1 MGIPVL
7 VMGAS
12 GSGKSRSLKN
22 FKQGELSVI
31 NVAGKPLPF
40 RSELASINV
49 RRTAKERGINRYA
62 LIKAVL
68 AKAQAKSIAIDDTQY
83 LLAFDS
89 FDNANVKGYDKW
101 TMFAVDFEQLITF
114 VIDEL
119 PEDKI
124 VYFLHHTEQTDTGTI
139 KAKTIGKMLD
149 NQLTVEGL
157 FSIVL
162 LCAATKDEHKFITQ
176 SGGTSTAKSP
186 EDMLPE
192 EMPNDLKAVDTAI
205 REYWG
210 LSLNNNTEV

>member
-162 LCAATKDEHKFITQ
+162 LCTATKDEHKFITQ

-205 REYWG
+205 REYWN
-210 LSLNNNTEV
+210 L

>member
-101 TMFAVDFEQLITF
+101 TMFAVNFEQLITF

>member
-68 AKAQAKSIAIDDTQY
+68 AKAQAKSIAIDDTQF

-157 FSIVL
+157 FTIVL
-162 LCAATKDEHKFITQ
+162 LCMATKDEHKFITQ

-210 LSLNNNTEV
+210 LNNESG

>member
-1 MGIPVL
+1 MGQ
-7 VMGAS
+7 S
-12 GSGKSRSLKN
+12 GSGKSRSLKG
-22 FKQGELSVI
+22 FQPGELSII

-40 RSELASINV
+40 RSKLPSVNV
-49 RRTAKERGINRYA
+49 RTRARELNMNRYTF
-62 LIKAVL
+62 IKMCL
-68 AKAQAKSIAIDDTQY
+68 GKSQSPSIAIDDTQY

-101 TMFAVDFEQLITF
+101 TQFAVDFEQLITF

-124 VYFLHHTEQTDTGTI
+124 VYFLHHTELTDTGLT

-162 LCAATKDEHKFITQ
+162 LCVATKEEHKFITQ
-176 SGGTSTAKSP
+176 SGGTTTAKSP
-186 EDMLPE
+186 EDMLPP

-205 REYWG
+205 RDYWG
-210 LSLNNNTEV
+210 LNPINKTSEV

>member
-1 MGIPVL
+1 MGVPVL

-22 FKQGELSVI
+22 FQKGELSVI

-40 RSELASINV
+40 RSELANINA
-49 RRTAKERGINRYA
+49 RRKAKELGVNRYT
-62 LIKAVL
+62 LIKNVL
-68 AKAQAKSIAIDDTQY
+68 LKAQAKSIAIDDTQF
-83 LLAFDS
+83 LLVFDS

-101 TMFAVDFEQLITF
+101 TMIAVDFEQLITF

-157 FSIVL
+157 FTIVL
-162 LCAATKDEHKFITQ
+162 LCMATKDEHKFITQ

-186 EDMLPE
+186 EDMLPK
-192 EMPNDLKAVDTAI
+192 EMPNDLKAVDEAV
-205 REYWG
+205 RKYWN
-210 LSLNNNTEV
+210 L

>member
-22 FKQGELSVI
+22 FAPGELSVL

-40 RSELASINV
+40 KSKLPAINV
-49 RRTAKERGINRYA
+49 RRVAAEKGVNRYA
-62 LIKAVL
+62 LIKSAL
-68 AKAQAKSIAIDDTQY
+68 GQSKAKSIAIDDTQY

-89 FDNANVKGYDKW
+89 FDKANVKGYDKW
-101 TMFAVDFEQLITF
+101 TEFAVNFEELITF
-114 VIDEL
+114 VIDQL
-119 PEDKI
+119 PDDKI
-124 VYFLHHTEQTDTGTI
+124 VYFLHHTEQTDLGLT

-162 LCAATKDEHKFITQ
+162 LCVATKDEHKFITQ
-176 SGGTSTAKSP
+176 SGGVSTAKSP

-192 EMPNDLKAVDTAI
+192 EMPNDLKVVDTAI
-205 REYWG
+205 REYW
-210 LSLNNNTEV
+210 SLNEKE

>member
-162 LCAATKDEHKFITQ
+162 LCTATKDEHKFITQ

>member
-205 REYWG
+205 REYWN
-210 LSLNNNTEV
+210 L

>member
-1 MGIPVL
+1 SLRNFEAGEIGVL
-7 VMGAS
+7 
-12 GSGKSRSLKN
+12 
-22 FKQGELSVI
+22 

-40 RSELASINV
+40 RSELANINV
-49 RRTAKERGINRYA
+49 RRKAKELGVNRYT
-62 LIKAVL
+62 LIKNVL
-68 AKAQAKSIAIDDTQY
+68 LKAQAKSIAIDDTQF

-157 FSIVL
+157 FTIVL
-162 LCAATKDEHKFITQ
+162 LCMATKDEHKFITQ

-210 LSLNNNTEV
+210 LNNESG

>member
-210 LSLNNNTEV
+210 LTLDNNTEV

>member
-205 REYWG
+205 REYWD

>member
-1 MGIPVL
+1 MGVPVL

-22 FKQGELSVI
+22 FQKGELSVI

-40 RSELASINV
+40 RSELANINV
-49 RRTAKERGINRYA
+49 RRKAKELGVNRYT
-62 LIKAVL
+62 LIKNVL
-68 AKAQAKSIAIDDTQY
+68 LKAQAKSIAIDDTQF

-157 FSIVL
+157 FTIVL
-162 LCAATKDEHKFITQ
+162 LCMATKDEHKFITQ

-192 EMPNDLKAVDTAI
+192 EMPNDLKAVDEAV
-205 REYWG
+205 RKYWN
-210 LSLNNNTEV
+210 L

>member
-162 LCAATKDEHKFITQ
+162 LCAATKDEHKFITH

-192 EMPNDLKAVDTAI
+192 EMPNDLKAVDEAV
-205 REYWG
+205 RKYWN
-210 LSLNNNTEV
+210 L

>member
-114 VIDEL
+114 VIDDL

-205 REYWG
+205 REYWN
-210 LSLNNNTEV
+210 L

>member
-22 FKQGELSVI
+22 FAKGELSVI

-40 RSELASINV
+40 RAELATINV
-49 RRTAKERGINRYA
+49 RRKAKEMGVNRYA
-62 LIKAVL
+62 LIKGVL

-119 PEDKI
+119 PDDKI
-124 VYFLHHTEQTDTGTI
+124 VYFLHHTEQTDTGLT

-162 LCAATKDEHKFITQ
+162 LCVATKDEHKFVTQ
-176 SGGTSTAKSP
+176 SFGTTTAKSP
-186 EDMLPE
+186 EDMLPD

-210 LSLNNNTEV
+210 LTLENTTEV

>member
-192 EMPNDLKAVDTAI
+192 EMPNDLKAVDEAV
-205 REYWG
+205 RKYWN
-210 LSLNNNTEV
+210 L

>member
-1 MGIPVL
+1 MGVPVL

-22 FKQGELSVI
+22 FQKGELSVI

-40 RSELASINV
+40 RSELANINV
-49 RRTAKERGINRYA
+49 RRKAKELGVNRYT
-62 LIKAVL
+62 LIKNVL
-68 AKAQAKSIAIDDTQY
+68 LKAQAKSIAIDDTQF

-157 FSIVL
+157 FTIVL
-162 LCAATKDEHKFITQ
+162 LCMATKDEHKFITQ

-210 LSLNNNTEV
+210 LNNESG

>member
-1 MGIPVL
+1 MGVPVL

-22 FKQGELSVI
+22 FQKGELSVI

-40 RSELASINV
+40 RSELANINV
-49 RRTAKERGINRYA
+49 RRKAKELGVNRYT
-62 LIKAVL
+62 LIKNVL
-68 AKAQAKSIAIDDTQY
+68 LKAQAKSIAIDDTQF

-157 FSIVL
+157 FTIVL
-162 LCAATKDEHKFITQ
+162 LCTATKDEHKFITQ

-210 LSLNNNTEV
+210 LNNESG

>member
-68 AKAQAKSIAIDDTQY
+68 AKAQAKSIAIDDTQF

-157 FSIVL
+157 FTIVL
-162 LCAATKDEHKFITQ
+162 LCMATKDEHKFITQ

-205 REYWG
+205 REFWG
-210 LSLNNNTEV
+210 LKNEST

>member
-210 LSLNNNTEV
+210 LNNESG

>member
-124 VYFLHHTEQTDTGTI
+124 VYFLHHTEQTDTGII

-205 REYWG
+205 REYWN
-210 LSLNNNTEV
+210 L

>member
-62 LIKAVL
+62 LIKTVL

-192 EMPNDLKAVDTAI
+192 EMPNDLKAVDEAV
-205 REYWG
+205 RKYWN
-210 LSLNNNTEV
+210 L

>member
-162 LCAATKDEHKFITQ
+162 LCTATKDEHKFITQ

-210 LSLNNNTEV
+210 LNNESG

>member
-162 LCAATKDEHKFITQ
+162 LCTATKDEHKFITQ

-192 EMPNDLKAVDTAI
+192 EMPNDLKAVDEAV
-205 REYWG
+205 RKYWN
-210 LSLNNNTEV
+210 L

>member
-89 FDNANVKGYDKW
+89 KAQSMK
-101 TMFAVDFEQLITF
+101 TF
-114 VIDEL
+114 RLDRMRGVEL
-119 PEDKI
+119 
-124 VYFLHHTEQTDTGTI
+124 
-139 KAKTIGKMLD
+139 
-149 NQLTVEGL
+149 
-157 FSIVL
+157 
-162 LCAATKDEHKFITQ
+162 
-176 SGGTSTAKSP
+176 
-186 EDMLPE
+186 
-192 EMPNDLKAVDTAI
+192 LKEI
-205 REYWG
+205 Y
-210 LSLNNNTEV
+210 L

>member
-1 MGIPVL
+1 MGVPVL
-7 VMGAS
+7 IMGAS

-22 FKQGELSVI
+22 FKKGELSVI

-40 RSELASINV
+40 RAELASINV
-49 RRTAKERGINRYA
+49 RRKAKELGVNRYT
-62 LIKAVL
+62 LIKNVL
-68 AKAQAKSIAIDDTQY
+68 LKAQAKSIAIDDTQF

-157 FSIVL
+157 FTIVL
-162 LCAATKDEHKFITQ
+162 HCVATKDEHKFITQ
-176 SGGTSTAKSP
+176 SLGTSTAKSP

-210 LSLNNNTEV
+210 LTLDNNTEV

>member
-31 NVAGKPLPF
+31 NVAGKSLPF

-192 EMPNDLKAVDTAI
+192 EMPNDLKAVDEAV
-205 REYWG
+205 RKYWN
-210 LSLNNNTEV
+210 L